1 MVLSISGCSVE
12 HYQQTLEIVNNDSR
26 IHAVELNL
34 SCPNVGTGL
43 AFSSDPQLLRQT
55 VTTARAST
63 KLPLF
68 IKLSPNVT
76 DIRVSAVT
84 CQDCGADAITL
95 SNTFHAMTIDIKKHK
110 PTLGNISGGM
120 SGPAIK
126 PLNMYL
132 VWRASEAADIPIIA
146 CGGITCWQDVV
157 EYIMAGATMVQVG
170 CSNFTKPLCMQ
181 EVITGLDRFMAENGF
196 CCLADMRG
204 IAHQK

>member
-1 MVLSISGCSVE
+1 M
-12 HYQQTLEIVNNDSR
+12 
-26 IHAVELNL
+26 NL

-95 SNTFHAMTIDIKKHK
+95 SNTFYAMTIDIKKS
-110 PTLGNISGGM
+110 ISPHWAT
-120 SGPAIK
+120 SPAVC
-126 PLNMYL
+126 PARLL
-132 VWRASEAADIPIIA
+132 SR
-146 CGGITCWQDVV
+146 
-157 EYIMAGATMVQVG
+157 
-170 CSNFTKPLCMQ
+170 
-181 EVITGLDRFMAENGF
+181 
-196 CCLADMRG
+196 
-204 IAHQK
+204 